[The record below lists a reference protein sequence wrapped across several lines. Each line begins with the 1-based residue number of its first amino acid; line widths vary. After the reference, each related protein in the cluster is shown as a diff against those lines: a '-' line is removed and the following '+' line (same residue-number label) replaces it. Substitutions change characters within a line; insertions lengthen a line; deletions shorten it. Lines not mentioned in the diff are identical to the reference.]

1 MNAGQAA
8 RITREYTERRNSMM
22 NFDVKGSLTLK
33 ILFTGFLAMVLMIP
47 LGMVDSVIRERQN
60 RRNEAVNEVSSKWG
74 HPQTIAGPV
83 LVVPYRFTYTEDQDG
98 KKVTHVTIKNACF
111 LPESLRVK
119 GRLNPERRSRGL
131 YEVILYSL
139 KDLSI
144 SGKFNRPD
152 PSRLNIPADAMLWE
166 RAYLAVG
173 IPDTRGIQKDVK
185 LVWNGR
191 EISFLPGVKD
201 AGVVASGIHAPLPGL
216 RDRSARTINYAMN
229 IDLRGS
235 SALNFSPLG
244 KDTLVELDSSWPHPS
259 FIGAYLP
266 DRHRVGDDGFTA
278 KWNVSYFGRNIPQEF
293 IQGETANPTDNASF
307 GVRLFVPV
315 DFYQKCE
322 RAVKYGFLFITLT
335 FLAFFLFE
343 LFNRLAIH
351 PLQYT
356 MVGFAMSVFYL
367 LFLALSEHVGF
378 FASYLLSSLSIMG
391 LITGYC
397 VKVLK
402 TRKRAGYMFGLLL
415 GLYSF
420 LYVLLENE
428 DYALL
433 LGSLAIFAILA
444 AVMYLTRNV
453 DWYRI
458 RLGNGT
464 AATDAG

>member
-1 MNAGQAA
+1 MK
-8 RITREYTERRNSMM
+8 
-22 NFDVKGSLTLK
+22 NFDVKGSLTFK

-47 LGMVDSVIRERQN
+47 LGMVDSVIRERLN

-74 HPQTIAGPV
+74 HQQTIAGPV
-83 LVVPYRFTYTEDQDG
+83 LVVPYRFSYTEEHDG
-98 KKVTHVTIKNACF
+98 KKITHTIIKNACF
-111 LPESLRVK
+111 LPESLRIK
-119 GRLNPERRSRGL
+119 GRLSPEKRSRGL

-144 SGKFNRPD
+144 SGTFTRPD
-152 PSRLNIPADAMLWE
+152 PSRLNIAADAMLWE
-166 RAYLAVG
+166 RAYLALG
-173 IPDTRGIQKDVK
+173 IPDTRGIQKGIK
-185 LVWNGR
+185 LVWNGK
-191 EISFLPGVKD
+191 EVSFLPGVKD
-201 AGVVASGIHAPLPGL
+201 AGVVASGIHAPVPGL
-216 RDRSARTINYAMN
+216 RGNRAGSIDYAMN

-235 SALNFSPLG
+235 STLNFSPMG
-244 KDTLVELDSSWPHPS
+244 KDTTVELDSSWPHPS
-259 FIGAYLP
+259 FTGAYLP

-278 KWNVSYFGRNIPQEF
+278 KWNVSYFGRNMPQEF
-293 IQGETANPTDNASF
+293 IQGEIHNPGETPAPNPAGASSF
-307 GVRLFVPV
+307 GVRLYVPV

-343 LFNRLAIH
+343 LFNKLTIH
-351 PLQYT
+351 PLQYM
-356 MVGFAMSVFYL
+356 MVGFAMSIFYL
-367 LFLALSEHVGF
+367 LFLALSEHLGF
-378 FASYLLSSLSIMG
+378 FLSYGAASLAVMA

-402 TRKRAGYMFGLLL
+402 TRKRAGYMFGLLF

-433 LGSLAIFAILA
+433 LGTLALFAILA

-458 RLGNGT
+458 RLGNGAVAEET
-464 AATDAG
+464 GSAELV

>member
-1 MNAGQAA
+1 MK
-8 RITREYTERRNSMM
+8 
-22 NFDVKGSLTLK
+22 NFDVKGSLTFK
-33 ILFTGFLAMVLMIP
+33 ILFTGFLALVLMIP
-47 LGMVDSVIRERQN
+47 LGMVDSVIRERLN
-60 RRNEAVNEVSSKWG
+60 RRNEAVNEVSGKWG
-74 HPQTIAGPV
+74 HQQNIAGPV
-83 LVVPYRFTYTEDQDG
+83 IVVPYRHYYTEDRNGTKITRMLVQ
-98 KKVTHVTIKNACF
+98 NAYF
-111 LPESLRVK
+111 LPETLQIK
-119 GRLNPERRSRGL
+119 GRISPERRSRGL

-152 PSRLNIPADAMLWE
+152 PSKLNIAAENILWE
-166 RAYLAVG
+166 QAYMAVG
-173 IPDTRGIQKDVK
+173 IPDTRGIQKGIK

-191 EISFLPGVKD
+191 EISFVPGVKS
-201 AGVVASGIHAPLPGL
+201 ASIITSGIHAPLPGL
-216 RDRSARTINYAMN
+216 RGNVTRTIDYAMN

-235 SALNFSPLG
+235 STLAFSPLG
-244 KDTLVELDSSWPHPS
+244 KDSTVELDSSWPHPS

-266 DRHRVGDDGFTA
+266 NRHRVGDDGFTA

-293 IQGETANPTDNASF
+293 LQGDAPNLSDGSSF
-307 GVRLFVPV
+307 GVRLYVPV

-343 LFNRLAIH
+343 LFNRLTIH
-351 PLQYT
+351 PLQYM
-356 MVGFAMSVFYL
+356 MVGFAMSIFYL
-367 LFLALSEHVGF
+367 LFLALSEHLGF
-378 FASYLLSSLSIMG
+378 FLSYGAASLAVMA

-402 TRKRAGYMFGLLL
+402 TRKRAGYMFGLLF

-433 LGSLAIFAILA
+433 LGALALFAILA

-458 RLGNGT
+458 RLGNG
-464 AATDAG
+464 AVPEDVS